1 MKTLILSGTVK
12 KSEITPNMLT
22 YDLCLFGQSKES
34 PLCQVITYKA
44 IEAKCYSEMQ
54 EIARK
59 IYANYFNTDLFNI
72 ISIEHIR
79 MV

>member
-1 MKTLILSGTVK
+1 
-12 KSEITPNMLT
+12 
-22 YDLCLFGQSKES
+22 
-34 PLCQVITYKA
+34 
-44 IEAKCYSEMQ
+44 MQ

-79 MV
+79 MI